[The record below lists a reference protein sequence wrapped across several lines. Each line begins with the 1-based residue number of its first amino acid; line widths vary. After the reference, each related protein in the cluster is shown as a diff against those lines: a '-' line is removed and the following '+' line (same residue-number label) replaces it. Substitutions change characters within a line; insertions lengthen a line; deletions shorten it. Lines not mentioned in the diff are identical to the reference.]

1 MTPHRTQTAND
12 ELLQYVAHA
21 TSSKSAFQAV
31 SGAWCDGVYKPGC
44 QKGCLQ
50 VGFSNPFDVTKV
62 DTREMLPPAIVEEGY
77 CVAHTGRGRHIFIR
91 ELNHWYHDFELIEP
105 DEVVEWRYR
114 KSLLNDLHGG
124 EAGTLSLV
132 LNQRILHDFIYE
144 DVVLH
149 QG

>member
-1 MTPHRTQTAND
+1 MEFTNQDVKKA
-12 ELLQYVAHA
+12 A
-21 TSSKSAFQAV
+21 SK
-31 SGAWCDGVYKPGC
+31 
-44 QKGCLQ
+44 